1 MNSGPQADPEAAA
14 DSQDRAGPLT
24 IRELLSY
31 RLHSVAN
38 AISRSAALRYRRE
51 FGVSLGEWRTLAL
64 LGAHAPLTLNHLA
77 RLAALDKAQ
86 MSRMVTKLADR
97 DFVRRENGA
106 GRSTQLT
113 LTRRGKSVYRGLIEA
128 ANERDAAFLACLTPH
143 EQEVLDSALTKLAT
157 LARALESAEER

>member
-1 MNSGPQADPEAAA
+1 MREQVGGAPASNSKGA
-14 DSQDRAGPLT
+14 RLT
-24 IRELLSY
+24 ITELLSF

-51 FGVSLGEWRTLAL
+51 FDVSLGEWRTIAL
-64 LGAHAPLTLNHLA
+64 LGARAPLTLNRLA

-86 MSRMVTKLADR
+86 MSRMVSKLAER
-97 DFVRRENGA
+97 GFVQREDGA

-113 LTRRGKSVYRGLIEA
+113 LTRRGQSVYRGLIAA
-128 ANERDAAFLACLTPH
+128 ANERDAAFLTCLTPH

>member
-1 MNSGPQADPEAAA
+1 MKERDGGTPTTTDKGGQ
-14 DSQDRAGPLT
+14 LT
-24 IRELLSY
+24 ITELLSF

-51 FGVSLGEWRTLAL
+51 FDVSLGEWRTIAL
-64 LGAHAPLTLNHLA
+64 LGARAPLTLNRLA
-77 RLAALDKAQ
+77 GLAALDKAQ
-86 MSRMVTKLADR
+86 MSRMVSKLVER
-97 DFVRRENGA
+97 GLVQRKEGA

-113 LTRRGKSVYRGLIEA
+113 LTRKGQSVYRGLIAA
-128 ANERDAAFLACLTPH
+128 ANERDAAFLTCLTPH